1 MSSNRKDELYLAL
14 KGARERLC
22 TIEVLAGPEGSS
34 TRRHVQAAIDAI
46 DCAAWCSGVGIDHPA
61 TFPERWPVELS
72 VDPPGVLVQH
82 PGALEATRL
91 MRPDEREGWWLML
104 ANAVGTGLSPVAVN
118 RLVME
123 DADVLAAERIGRRT
137 AAARI
142 TYEAGKQSA
151 VRDLRNR
158 GWRPPSRLSHARAQV
173 RRWWRS

>member
-1 MSSNRKDELYLAL
+1 MSDNRKDELYLSL
-14 KGARERLC
+14 RGARELLC
-22 TIEVLAGPEGSS
+22 LVEVAAGPEGSS

-46 DCAAWCSGVGIDHPA
+46 DCAAWCSGVGMHHPF

-72 VDPPGVLVQH
+72 TDPPGVLVQH

-91 MRPDEREGWWLML
+91 MRPDDREGWWLML
-104 ANAVGTGLSPVAVN
+104 ANAVATGLSPMQVN

-142 TYEAGKQSA
+142 TYEAGRETA

-158 GWRPPSRLSHARAQV
+158 GWRQPSRLSQARARV
-173 RRWWRS
+173 RRWWRT